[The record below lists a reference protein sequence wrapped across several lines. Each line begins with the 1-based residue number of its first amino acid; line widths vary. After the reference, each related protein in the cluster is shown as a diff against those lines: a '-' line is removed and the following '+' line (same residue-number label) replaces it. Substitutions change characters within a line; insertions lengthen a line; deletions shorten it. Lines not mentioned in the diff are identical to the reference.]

1 MCSAP
6 LVTKITSQF
15 ITAVEEGIY
24 QGSLIILGDREM
36 DVTMRRLAN
45 ALVFHTDPK
54 RLMEADRMITSKIKE
69 RIPELDQLEQVVAKR
84 RRKDISVEE
93 LAWFVE
99 RIKTKEATVEIMNEM
114 RQAVPEL
121 YQALVGERDLYMAK
135 GMDLMFASSFSSSLS
150 SSQSASRSSIQTMV
164 AVIGLGHMSGV
175 GTELVKLGWRKFNPI
190 SCL

>member
-135 GMDLMFASSFSSSLS
+135 
-150 SSQSASRSSIQTMV
+150 
-164 AVIGLGHMSGV
+164 
-175 GTELVKLGWRKFNPI
+175 
-190 SCL
+190 